1 MRFKAQQ
8 IAQLLH
14 GTVEGDPNIEVENIS
29 KIEEGRPLT
38 LSFLANPKY
47 EPYIY
52 TTQASIV
59 LVNDSFVAKSP
70 VSATLVRVPDA
81 YAAFAELLKLYA
93 SMMSEKKGI
102 SSLAFIAPSAKVGEN
117 VYIGE
122 FAVIGDNA
130 TIGDNAKIYPQTY
143 VGDNCAVG
151 DNTTLYAG
159 VKVYRECKIGKNC
172 ILHSGVVIGGDG
184 FGFAPQPDGHYEKI
198 PQLGNVVIDD
208 DVEIGANTTIDRAVM
223 GSTHI
228 HKGVKLDNLIMV
240 AHNVEIGTNTAMA
253 AQSGISGSTHLGSNC
268 VIAGQVGFGGHL
280 HIADGTKIG
289 AQSGVI
295 QDIKRP
301 GQSLMG
307 SPPEPL
313 AQHMRN
319 LVHLRNLNEMDAR
332 IHELEKQLKEIKNQL
347 S

>member
-14 GTVEGDPNIEVENIS
+14 GKVEGDPNIEVENIS
-29 KIEEGRPLT
+29 KIEEGKPLT

-47 EPYIY
+47 EQYIY
-52 TTQASIV
+52 TTQSSIV

-70 VSATLVRVPDA
+70 VSATLIRVPDA

-93 SMMSEKKGI
+93 SMVSEKKGI
-102 SSLAFIAPSAKVGEN
+102 SSLAFVAPSAKIGKD
-117 VYIGE
+117 VYLGE
-122 FAVIGDNA
+122 FAVIGENA
-130 TIGDNAKIYPQTY
+130 VIGDNAKIYPQTY
-143 VGDNCAVG
+143 VGDNCTIG

-159 VKVYRECKIGKNC
+159 VKVYHDCNIGKNC
-172 ILHSGVVIGGDG
+172 MLHSGVVIGGDG

-198 PQLGNVVIDD
+198 PQLGNVVVDD
-208 DVEIGANTTIDRAVM
+208 NVEIGANTTIDRAVM

-253 AQSGISGSTHLGSNC
+253 AQSGISGSTHLGANC

-280 HIADGTKIG
+280 HIADGTRIG

-295 QDIKRP
+295 QDIKQP

-307 SPPEPL
+307 SPTEPL
-313 AQHMRN
+313 PKHMRN
-319 LVHLRNLNEMDAR
+319 LIHLRNLNEMEER
-332 IHELEKQLKEIKNQL
+332 ISKLENALKEMKKN
-347 S
+347 

>member
-8 IAQLLH
+8 IAQMLK
-14 GTVEGDPNIEVENIS
+14 GTVEGNPDIEVENIS
-29 KIEEGRPLT
+29 KIEEGKPLT

-47 EPYIY
+47 EQYIY
-52 TTQASIV
+52 TTQSSIV
-59 LVNDSFVAKSP
+59 LVNDSFVAKAP
-70 VSATLVRVPDA
+70 IAATLIRVADA

-93 SMMSEKKGI
+93 SMMAEKKGV
-102 SSLAFIAPSAKVGEN
+102 SSLAFIAPSAKIGEN

-143 VGDNCAVG
+143 VGDGCTVG

-159 VKVYRECKIGKNC
+159 VKMYRDCHIGKKC
-172 ILHSGVVIGGDG
+172 IVHSGAVIGADG

-228 HKGVKLDNLIMV
+228 YKGVKLDNLIMV
-240 AHNVEIGTNTAMA
+240 AHNVEIGANTAMA
-253 AQSGISGSTHLGSNC
+253 AQSGISGSTHLGKNC

-280 HIADGTKIG
+280 HIADETKIG
-289 AQSGVI
+289 AQSGVL
-295 QDIKRP
+295 QDIKTP
-301 GQSLMG
+301 GQSFMG
-307 SPPEPL
+307 SPTEPL
-313 AQHMRN
+313 QQHMRN
-319 LVHLRNLNEMDAR
+319 VILLRHLNEMEKR
-332 IHELEKQLKEIKNQL
+332 ISELEKKFGD
-347 S
+347 